1 MKQEQILKRLRI
13 EAKELRLDYLA
24 CEKVTKS
31 SILLKRRDRKMQ
43 TVHRLQTSINLLFIN
58 LKQDEQNYLQNF
70 FTTIRENQLKKENV
84 SVLQNSSVC
93 FI

>member
-43 TVHRLQTSINLLFIN
+43 TVHRLQTSINFLLFDI
-58 LKQDEQNYLQNF
+58 KQDEQNSLYKILKSNRQDMIKEENLSMIQND
-70 FTTIRENQLKKENV
+70 
-84 SVLQNSSVC
+84 SVL